1 MVLRTALR
9 FLVFDKPK
17 SIGALLGIVISV
29 FLIGQQSGIFL
40 FLTNAMSRLVDISTV
55 PIWVV
60 DSRTTNV
67 NAMVPIDARLTR
79 EIFSLPDVLNTY
91 PMVIASGSAKLPDG
105 KTAGMT
111 LIGTQ
116 APNFIGGPWNIIS
129 GNKSD
134 IVSEGGITTD
144 FYDAKALSN
153 VSVGSV
159 FEVSGKKVRIVAQ
172 TKGARGFGAVYG
184 FTTIERARSLGKVS
198 LDKVSAILVTLK
210 PNANVDS
217 VVKSINSRIF
227 GVRAWKKEE
236 FSAATKK
243 TILGSSGIAISTGTL
258 IVFAVISGLIIIGL
272 TLYSAAIDRIKDYA
286 TMKAIGA
293 TNGYIRNLILSQAL
307 ILAFIGYLIGSVLLE
322 FFRIGIGKSGAVFE
336 YTLLIRAI
344 FLGLTLFIS
353 LCGAIF
359 AIRRINGVE
368 PATVFRG

>member
-1 MVLRTALR
+1 MGLETAYR

-17 SIGALLGIVISV
+17 SIGALFGIVISV

-40 FLTNAMSRLVDISTV
+40 FLTGAMSRLVDISPV

-79 EIFSLPDVLNTY
+79 ELFSLPGVLNTY
-91 PMVIASGSAKLPDG
+91 PMVIAGGSAKLPDG

-111 LIGTQ
+111 LIGTE
-116 APNFIGGPWNIIS
+116 APRFVGGPWNIIS
-129 GNKSD
+129 GSKAD
-134 IVSEGGITTD
+134 IISEGGITTD
-144 FYDAKALSN
+144 VYDAKALSN

-159 FEVSGKKVRIVAQ
+159 FEVSGKKVRIAAQ

-198 LDKVSAILVTLK
+198 LDKVSAVLITVK
-210 PNANVDS
+210 PGVNEDS
-217 VVKSINSRIF
+217 VVKMINERIF
-227 GVRAWKKEE
+227 GVRAWKKAD
-236 FSAATKK
+236 FSAATKT

-272 TLYSAAIDRIKDYA
+272 TLYSAATDRIKDYA

-307 ILAFIGYLIGSVLLE
+307 ILAIIGYTIGSILLE
-322 FFRIGIGKSGAVFE
+322 FFRIGIGKSGAIFE
-336 YTLLIRAI
+336 FTLLIRAV
-344 FLGLTLFIS
+344 FLALTLIIS
-353 LCGAIF
+353 LCGAVF